1 MSVGESI
8 MESVRGTMEEL
19 ISCCEEEESR
29 LPETLANFEEAFE
42 IVNEKVSISIKHNT
56 YVLVEFNLFKGPSRL
71 LMEL

>member
-29 LPETLANFEEAFE
+29 LPETLTNFEEAFE
-42 IVNEKVSISIKHNT
+42 IVNEKVNMSTT
-56 YVLVEFNLFKGPSRL
+56 YTCTCIVHTVCMG
-71 LMEL
+71 